1 MLAIEEFLLAN
12 PIGVLLV
19 AVVSAAV
26 WDLIKKLYAYWFDL
40 RKSLASQINFMV
52 TALNRFENGSFIL
65 RLFAHAV
72 GMFGSAMMM
81 FVSNLGMVGAS
92 MRKDV
97 EDWTVPYYSGLLLV
111 ITFLGAL
118 GCLDILRTVFRQ
130 INIICFP
137 AETTTKLAL
146 RVRKLPDAEAAP
158 PWSDSKEFM
167 SRRMRSA
174 WIFPK
179 GKARRFLLGPLVG

>member
-40 RKSLASQINFMV
+40 RKSLTSQINFMV

-72 GMFGSAMMM
+72 GMFGSAMVM

-158 PWSDSKEFM
+158 LLERLQRAYEQADALGLDLSK
-167 SRRMRSA
+167 R
-174 WIFPK
+174 K
-179 GKARRFLLGPLVG
+179 GP